1 MGDRADLGFGE
12 ELDGFDPAEWTPK
25 PKPRP
30 RAAPEERAASRE
42 LAEATGFRS
51 REPAKPEP
59 APRSRAGEAAAK
71 AAAQPA
77 RQQRR
82 RRTGRN
88 AQFNIKARPETIAAF
103 CAVADAKGWGLGET
117 LEQAV
122 ALLEARHGK
131 GQGGGRS

>member
-1 MGDRADLGFGE
+1 MGNRADLGFGD

-30 RAAPEERAASRE
+30 KAAPEERAASRE

-51 REPAKPEP
+51 REPA
-59 APRSRAGEAAAK
+59 PRSRTGEGNPK
-71 AAAQPA
+71 TTAQPA

-88 AQFNIKARPETIAAF
+88 AQFNIKARPETIEAF

-117 LEQAV
+117 LEHAV
-122 ALLEARHGK
+122 ALLQAHHGK
-131 GQGGGRS
+131 GKSGG